1 MVLPPLTFMMDPI
14 MNMKGENIILYT
26 TIVLK
31 NYFEKSNQNMWHP
44 PRTNVIIPWTK
55 GTPYRIQSLAT
66 KLCIKPNVRDVT
78 FQWCL
83 IDRFDFDL

>member
-31 NYFEKSNQNMWHP
+31 NYFEKSNQNM
-44 PRTNVIIPWTK
+44 
-55 GTPYRIQSLAT
+55 
-66 KLCIKPNVRDVT
+66 
-78 FQWCL
+78 
-83 IDRFDFDL
+83 